1 MKPVHCANHNEIF
14 YIMNERVC
22 VHNIVMLHLCSFFS
36 YIYRCMITCFV
47 QIAQSTLGSNGALA
61 WTKPRT
67 HNFRLL
73 VAILWEFHAAV
84 DIIRAM
90 VALGHYYMAV
100 CLSYMDQLRSWNCI
114 GYTLIREPTISNKSH
129 KFLAECVDNRGWV
142 VWEESVIEKIF
153 VEISLQQLTP
163 WQHTV

>member
-1 MKPVHCANHNEIF
+1 MRFSILWMREFVSIILLC
-14 YIMNERVC
+14 YTC
-22 VHNIVMLHLCSFFS
+22 VLFF

-47 QIAQSTLGSNGALA
+47 QMAQSTSGSNGALA

-100 CLSYMDQLRSWNCI
+100 CLSYMDQLRSWNRI